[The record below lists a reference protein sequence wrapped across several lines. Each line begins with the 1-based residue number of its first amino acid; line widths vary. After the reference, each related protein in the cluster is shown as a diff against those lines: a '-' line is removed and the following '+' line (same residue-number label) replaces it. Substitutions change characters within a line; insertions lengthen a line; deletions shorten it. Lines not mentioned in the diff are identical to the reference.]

1 MISQNNLYN
10 PFEASFLGIF
20 VTNNLND
27 TKVKTGI
34 ILEDIDLYF
43 QPVPEPV
50 TASVFLV
57 VNIIF
62 IAIGS
67 YITFKV
73 LAMIRK
79 EDGILKK
86 LTRNFMVSQL
96 ISWPLYFSLISITN
110 FIHSFP
116 PVIVQ
121 WLCPVL
127 WFVLYFS
134 LSLCFSHSF
143 MTSIM
148 RYFFIV
154 HNERAQLLGKEKAK
168 KLFHMISI
176 LIPLLLTIWRAI
188 ETQDLDTFSTFNKC
202 YGKHHRTF
210 LVETSTLKVF
220 KKNFCEIPDYH
231 NLDGYVEVIKAF
243 SKNVF
248 CISNTVTLLVISSN
262 LTEAIVYFLLFS
274 HMYR

>member
-10 PFEASFLGIF
+10 PFEASFLGIL

-27 TKVKTGI
+27 TEVKIGI
-34 ILEDIDLYF
+34 FLEDIDLYF
-43 QPVPEPV
+43 QPVPEPA

-57 VNIIF
+57 VNMML

-67 YITFKV
+67 CITFKV

-79 EDGILKK
+79 ENSILKK

-96 ISWPLYFSLISITN
+96 ISWPLFFSSNSITH

-116 PVIVQ
+116 PVVVQ
-121 WLCPVL
+121 WLCPIL
-127 WFVLYFS
+127 WFVLYFC
-134 LSLCFSHSF
+134 LNLCTSHSF

-154 HNERAQLLGKEKAK
+154 HNERAMSVGKEKVK
-168 KLFHMISI
+168 KLFHLISI
-176 LIPLLLTIWRAI
+176 LIPLLLTIWKAI
-188 ETQDLDTFSTFNKC
+188 ETSDLDTFSTFNKC

-210 LVETSTLKVF
+210 LVETSTLNVF

-231 NLDGYVEVIKAF
+231 NIDGYVEVIKAF
-243 SKNVF
+243 LRSVF
-248 CISNTVTLLVISSN
+248 CLSNTVTMLVISSN
-262 LTEAIVYFLLFS
+262 ITEGIVYFLLFS

>member
-1 MISQNNLYN
+1 
-10 PFEASFLGIF
+10 
-20 VTNNLND
+20 
-27 TKVKTGI
+27 
-34 ILEDIDLYF
+34 
-43 QPVPEPV
+43 
-50 TASVFLV
+50 
-57 VNIIF
+57 
-62 IAIGS
+62 
-67 YITFKV
+67 
-73 LAMIRK
+73 
-79 EDGILKK
+79 
-86 LTRNFMVSQL
+86 MVSQL
-96 ISWPLYFSLISITN
+96 ISWPLLFSCIGITN

-127 WFVLYFS
+127 WFVLYFC
-134 LSLCFSHSF
+134 LNLCTSHSF

-168 KLFHMISI
+168 KLFHIMSI

-188 ETQDLDTFSTFNKC
+188 ETYDLDTFSTFNKC

-231 NLDGYVEVIKAF
+231 NVDGYVEVIKAF
-243 SKNVF
+243 LKNVF
-248 CISNTVTLLVISSN
+248 CISNTVAMLVISSN
-262 LTEAIVYFLLFS
+262 LTEGIVYFLLFS